1 MKKIVTVVAAM
12 VMAGSVSSALA
23 LSGKEI
29 YDTKCFVCHAT
40 GVANA
45 PKLGDA
51 AAWAPRIAQGM
62 DVLMQSAIDGKNNV
76 MPPRGTCMECS
87 DDDLKAAIEYMTSQ
101 SQ

>member
-1 MKKIVTVVAAM
+1 MKKIVTVVAA
-12 VMAGSVSSALA
+12 VVVAGSASSVLA
-23 LSGKEI
+23 ATGEET
-29 YDTKCFVCHAT
+29 YNTYCHVCHAT

-45 PKLGDA
+45 PKLDDA

-62 DVLMQSAIDGKNNV
+62 DVLLQSAINGKNA
-76 MPPRGTCMECS
+76 MPPRGTCMSCS